1 MRAKM
6 RKAAMALMAAGM
18 FAVVVPAVANAVTLS
33 VPLTAQAKSNWCWV
47 TCAQMV
53 IEYLT
58 GNHILQCNLVK
69 VAFGTSDCPN
79 DPGTFDDVKRA
90 LNHGGVT
97 SGTVYSGAP
106 TYDNLVTEI
115 GASRPVIARW
125 GWKSCNKTCGHM
137 VVVRGYTT
145 STVIYLNPLDGGSY
159 GTASYSYFTDNS
171 SYATTHNQRGL
182 RRK

>member
-1 MRAKM
+1 MRAKL
-6 RKAAMALMAAGM
+6 RRAAMALMAVGM

-47 TCAQMV
+47 TSAQMV

-69 VAFGTSDCPN
+69 YALNRSDCPN
-79 DPGTFDDVKRA
+79 NAGTFDNVKRA
-90 LNHGGVT
+90 LNYGGVT

-106 TYDNLVTEI
+106 TYSNLSTEI
-115 GASRPVIARW
+115 NASRPVIARW
-125 GWKSCNKTCGHM
+125 GWKSCDKTCGHM
-137 VVVRGYTT
+137 VVVRGYT
-145 STVIYLNPLDGGSY
+145 SASVIYLNPLNGGSY
-159 GTASYSYFTDNS
+159 GTASYSYFTNNS

-182 RRK
+182 RRQ